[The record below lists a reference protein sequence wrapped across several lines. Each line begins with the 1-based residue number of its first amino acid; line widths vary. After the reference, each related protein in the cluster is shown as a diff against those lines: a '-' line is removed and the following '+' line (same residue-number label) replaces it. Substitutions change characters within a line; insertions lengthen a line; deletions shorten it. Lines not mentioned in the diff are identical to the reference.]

1 MSAFGGKADMPIALH
16 SLLLMTDVDLVHV
29 PYRTSYL
36 TDLIGGQVQGAFS
49 TVPLAIEYVKA
60 AKLRALAVTSAA
72 RVAAL
77 PDVPTVGDFVP
88 GYEANGWF
96 GVIAPKSTPKAII
109 DKVNAE
115 VDAAAA
121 DPETKAQL
129 VGLGVTPKSMTRSEF
144 ASFIANDSERWAK
157 VIRAANIR
165 PE

>member
-1 MSAFGGKADMPIALH
+1 
-16 SLLLMTDVDLVHV
+16 
-29 PYRTSYL
+29 
-36 TDLIGGQVQGAFS
+36 
-49 TVPLAIEYVKA
+49 
-60 AKLRALAVTSAA
+60 LRALAVTSAA